1 MKINKEFLLGG
12 IVLAIGIFFVIESYQ
27 LPPGDH
33 LLNSSRSFP
42 MLLGSC
48 LILLSIWQL
57 LLARTKNEKA
67 EKSITSSVSMK
78 RGFIFI
84 LNTLLYIFIL
94 MPLIGFLSATLVF
107 LLVGLMAYKEV
118 SWYTATL
125 VSVGMVGFIYLV
137 FEKLMYI
144 RFP

>member
-12 IVLAIGIFFVIESYQ
+12 IVLAIGIFFVIESYR

-33 LLNSSRSFP
+33 LLNSARSFP

-57 LLARTKNEKA
+57 ILARTKNEKA
-67 EKSITSSVSMK
+67 EKRITSSVSMK
-78 RGFIFI
+78 RAFIFI

-125 VSVGMVGFIYLV
+125 VSVGMVGFIYFV